1 MPATSTPPGRPRLPG
16 LRLPL
21 VSRRIGPGAALSF
34 VVHAAVIA
42 LVVVRGRE
50 LLQRVPAGP
59 GSRGGGGDAVNFFA
73 VPAAGPAALDLP
85 AAAPVTVRELP
96 SLEQV
101 KVDLPPLALPQATLA
116 ALAPDAASATA
127 AAGQGAGAAGGQGT
141 GTGTAAGAGV
151 GPGTG
156 GVGSYIVPAHPRRV
170 IPRLPACLSR
180 GALEVRFSV
189 AADGRPTRV
198 EIDPPPKDEGCRR
211 EFVNLMMETQFY
223 PATKDGQPVA
233 SVYSIRYSR
242 GN

>member
-1 MPATSTPPGRPRLPG
+1 
-16 LRLPL
+16 
-21 VSRRIGPGAALSF
+21 
-34 VVHAAVIA
+34 
-42 LVVVRGRE
+42 
-50 LLQRVPAGP
+50 
-59 GSRGGGGDAVNFFA
+59 

-156 GVGSYIVPAHPRRV
+156 GEGSYIVPAHPRRV

-198 EIDPPPKDEGCRR
+198 EIDPPPKDDGCRR